1 MKEQKLEEV
10 RDGLV
15 ASVGEFATSVNE
27 KREAD
32 LEKITRLSRETTS
45 GDLMLIDRFMKRS
58 S

>member
-1 MKEQKLEEV
+1 LTNK
-10 RDGLV
+10 
-15 ASVGEFATSVNE
+15 SVFFLD
-27 KREAD
+27 AD